1 MVNPPVTSY
10 PVTQYLIERYYESI
24 GKPLP
29 DSPYLPLHK
38 TSQELFDII
47 SGKAEPEN
55 CSSSG
60 NNNTNSTNNRNS
72 PDTGSRHL
80 WDRLRFIASKTI
92 PFVNQTN
99 ELKQESTS
107 DSTRTIPSL
116 REERQHAISYDQWA
130 ALSLKLDSLQGND
143 LWKQTEESELY
154 DYKLIKSLTLQLK
167 QCRISKNYRRLLYLI
182 RSRWSRNFGQVNNVN
197 LYRHCNIGTK
207 LIIEEYLTESKLS
220 LEALVSDSDN
230 DLDPE
235 YLLGVLQQTRRNI
248 GKTALVLSGGA
259 TFGLFHIGVLAALFE
274 ANLMPRVISGTSA
287 GAIVAAIYCVHT
299 RDEIPSLLAN
309 VLNMEFNIFRDDT
322 DTGTGTDT
330 GTVTGESGFWVDL
343 LIKLQRFL
351 KDGTWFVNDHLSKT
365 MIGFLGDMTFREA
378 YYRTGK
384 ILNITVSPASV
395 YEQPRLLNN
404 LTAPNVLIWSA
415 VCASCS
421 LPGVFP
427 ASPLFEKDPKTGKH
441 RLWAGNKSVKFVDG
455 SVDNDL
461 PITRLSEMFN
471 VDNIIACQVNPHVF
485 PFLKLSVACVG
496 GEVQTEFTAKLKD
509 NVHKA
514 YNIISNEVSHYLEVL
529 GELGIARNPVTK
541 VRSVLS
547 QRYSGDIT
555 ILPDLDMLLQF
566 YELLHNPSQTFLL
579 YQTTCGARSTWTKLS
594 MIKNICGQ
602 EFALDEAINTLRTR
616 VIASASI
623 RNSLQFAPHSTS
635 VLTRGITSVPEDE
648 MFIQVPRG
656 RYPEHNDQ
664 SNQIET
670 NNNNNVPRG
679 ALEENLFG
687 SEAANNLLF
696 IGSNGGADGD
706 GNDNCSV
713 LEAARSDFT
722 RIRPV
727 SVETSP
733 LVSSH
738 VVSIN
743 VAEAIAAAENGFS
756 NTPLKNNRFRTSR
769 ATTVKSKM
777 GTEGMAVATARRLQI
792 DSKLPVAA
800 IRGSSAH
807 TVDFGVRTRK
817 RRAHTVDV
825 HSP

>member
-1 MVNPPVTSY
+1 MVNPSVTSY
-10 PVTQYLIERYYESI
+10 PVTQYLIERYYELI

-29 DSPYLPLHK
+29 NSRYLPLHK
-38 TSQELFDII
+38 TSQDLFAII
-47 SGKAEPEN
+47 SGKVKLESGGR
-55 CSSSG
+55 SSAD
-60 NNNTNSTNNRNS
+60 NNNNNNNNNDNDSNSTDTNSHR
-72 PDTGSRHL
+72 L
-80 WDRLRFIASKTI
+80 WDKLRFIASKTI
-92 PFVNQTN
+92 PFVDQNN
-99 ELKQESTS
+99 NSNS
-107 DSTRTIPSL
+107 NSTRTIPSL

-167 QCRISKNYRRLLYLI
+167 QCRLSKDYRQLLYLI
-182 RSRWSRNFGQVNNVN
+182 RSRWSRNLGRINNVN

-220 LEALVSDSDN
+220 LEALVSDSDTLN
-230 DLDPE
+230 PE

-309 VLNMEFNIFRDDT
+309 VLNMEFNIFRDDNGS
-322 DTGTGTDT
+322 DSSNSGTT
-330 GTVTGESGFWVDL
+330 TGESGFWVDL

-384 ILNITVSPASV
+384 ILNITVSPASI

-485 PFLKLSVACVG
+485 PLLKLSVACVG
-496 GEVQTEFTAKLKD
+496 GEVQTEFTAKLKN
-509 NVHKA
+509 NVNKA

-555 ILPDLDMLLQF
+555 ILPDLDMLLQS
-566 YELLHNPSQTFLL
+566 YELLHNPTRTFLL
-579 YQTTCGARSTWTKLS
+579 YQTTCGARSTWSKLS

-602 EFALDEAINTLRTR
+602 EFALDEAINTLRTK

-635 VLTRGITSVPEDE
+635 VLTKGVTTIPENE
-648 MFIQVPRG
+648 TFIQESEQNEAINDNDNSGDVPR
-656 RYPEHNDQ
+656 
-664 SNQIET
+664 
-670 NNNNNVPRG
+670 V

-696 IGSNGGADGD
+696 IGSTSDADSD
-706 GNDNCSV
+706 DNDDCSV
-713 LEAARSDFT
+713 LKAARSDFT

-756 NTPLKNNRFRTSR
+756 NTHLKNNISWASH
-769 ATTVKSKM
+769 ATTVKSQRC
-777 GTEGMAVATARRLQI
+777 TEGVVVAAARRLKI
-792 DSKLPVAA
+792 DSKLHVAA
-800 IRGSSAH
+800 RRSSGSGGG
-807 TVDFGVRTRK
+807 TRTRK